1 MNKKVI
7 IIGAGAAGTMAG
19 IFSAGQGNRVYIY
32 EKNPKIGRKLY
43 ISGKGRCNLT
53 NNCDINTFI
62 ANTVTN
68 GRFLYS
74 ALIRFSPQ
82 DTISFFES
90 HGLHLKTERG
100 NRVFPVSDRSSDVID
115 TLFFTAKKSG
125 CVFVNKNVD
134 DIITEN
140 GSIKGIIADGEA
152 IECDK
157 LIVAC
162 GGLSYPLTGSTG
174 DGYRFAKKAGHTIVT
189 PKPSLVP
196 LETIEKPDYSA
207 RGLLLKNVSVTFT
220 DTKKKKKLY
229 SSLGEIQL
237 MSYGVSGALTL
248 SASSYMREM
257 ESGRYRIQIDLK
269 PALDREKLD
278 KRILREISENPRQDC
293 RQLLRSMLP
302 GELVTD
308 FIKASGIDGDK
319 PCCEM
324 SRADRIKI
332 AEVMKSYTLTVKG
345 FRPIE
350 EAIVTSGGVSVREID
365 PKTMQS
371 KLCKGL
377 YFAGEVMDIDCLTG
391 GFNIQAAFSTAVL
404 AAEG

>member
-19 IFSAGQGNRVYIY
+19 IFSAGQGDRVYIY

-43 ISGKGRCNLT
+43 ITGKGRCNLT

-74 ALIRFSPQ
+74 ALTRFSPQ
-82 DTISFFES
+82 DTIDFFES
-90 HGLHLKTERG
+90 HSLHLKTERG

-125 CVFVNKNVD
+125 CVFVNKKVD

-140 GSIKGIIADGEA
+140 GSIKGIIADGET

-174 DGYRFAKKAGHTIVT
+174 DGYRFAKKAGHTIVP

-207 RGLLLKNVSVTFT
+207 RGLLLKNVGVTFT
-220 DTKKKKKLY
+220 DTKKKKTLY

-248 SASSYMREM
+248 TASSYMKQM
-257 ESGRYRIQIDLK
+257 ESGRYIVQIDIK

-278 KRILREISENPRQDC
+278 KRILREISESPRQDC
-293 RQLLRSMLP
+293 RQLLHKMLP

-308 FIKASGIDGDK
+308 FIKASGTNGDK

-324 SRADRIKI
+324 SRTERIKI
-332 AEVMKSYTLTVKG
+332 TEAMKSYTFTVKG
-345 FRPIE
+345 FRPID

-371 KLCKGL
+371 KLCRGL
-377 YFAGEVMDIDCLTG
+377 YFAGEVIDIDCLTG